1 MQHLLAIAGSG
12 LGIVGT
18 AALSFEL
25 LKPTTEADS
34 LSAFR
39 RDQDQVDS
47 ASQELIVRLNKGL
60 ISLGQFVA
68 SYLSLQVLEEQ
79 QEETGTADTKT
90 GTADP
95 EIDSASKAVRRYA
108 VDEFKKALEKLA
120 NTADLERALALIA
133 ELRKRIE
140 WRFTGEVAKSKR
152 LRRLALGGICLVGAG
167 AVAQLM
173 DLLL

>member
-1 MQHLLAIAGSG
+1 MQHWLPIAGSG

-25 LKPTTEADS
+25 LKSRTEADS
-34 LSAFR
+34 LSEFR
-39 RDQDQVDS
+39 RDQDQADS
-47 ASQELIVRLNKGL
+47 TSQELIVTLNKGL
-60 ISLGQFVA
+60 MSLGQFVA

-79 QEETGTADTKT
+79 QKETGTADTKT

-95 EIDSASKAVRRYA
+95 GLDSASKAVRRYA
-108 VDEFKKALEKLA
+108 VDEFKKAQAKLA

-133 ELRKRIE
+133 EVRKRIE
-140 WRFTGEVAKSKR
+140 RRFTEEVAKSKR
-152 LRRLALGGICLVGAG
+152 LRRVAIGGICLVGAG